1 MPLEPE
7 EDTGAALELLEEELP
22 EFELLEEELPEFE
35 LLEDELPEDEPVLAE
50 EVETG
55 FLVPTVMTVAWA
67 GVTVVRETSVLALSA
82 PLVVVTS

>member
-1 MPLEPE
+1 MPLEPD
-7 EDTGAALELLEEELP
+7 EDTGAAL
-22 EFELLEEELPEFE
+22 ELLEEELPEFE

>member
-7 EDTGAALELLEEELP
+7 EDTGAAL
-22 EFELLEEELPEFE
+22 ELLEEELPEFE